1 VCVFV
6 SVFSHMSCIINPCK
20 NVSLDGWLKLLTCY
34 HVSHSEFCIGAST
47 HKIDSVDGGKVKAGH
62 RLTCE

>member
-1 VCVFV
+1 
-6 SVFSHMSCIINPCK
+6 MAETT
-20 NVSLDGWLKLLTCY
+20 NVLY